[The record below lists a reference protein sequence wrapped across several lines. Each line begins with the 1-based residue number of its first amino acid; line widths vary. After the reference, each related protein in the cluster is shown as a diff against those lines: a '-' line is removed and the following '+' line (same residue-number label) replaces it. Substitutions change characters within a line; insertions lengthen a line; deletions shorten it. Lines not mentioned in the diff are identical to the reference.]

1 MSGTEGRVVL
11 VTGGNRGI
19 GLALANAFAA
29 AGDRVAI
36 TSRKPG
42 PVDGLD
48 ERVSVFVADVTVQDD
63 VDRAFAD
70 IESQLGT
77 VSVLVANAGVTNDGL
92 FIRMSDEA
100 WTSTL
105 DTNLTGVFRVVRRAS
120 TPMMKARN
128 GSIVLMSSVV
138 ALTGSAGQVNYATT
152 KAGLVG
158 FARSLARELGG
169 RGVRVNVIAP
179 GPIATDM
186 LDALT
191 DAQRDAMTAMVPL
204 GRVGSVD
211 DVAQAALFLASPAAS
226 YITGA
231 ILPVDGGMGMGH

>member
-1 MSGTEGRVVL
+1 
-11 VTGGNRGI
+11 
-19 GLALANAFAA
+19 
-29 AGDRVAI
+29 
-36 TSRKPG
+36 
-42 PVDGLD
+42 
-48 ERVSVFVADVTVQDD
+48 
-63 VDRAFAD
+63 
-70 IESQLGT
+70 
-77 VSVLVANAGVTNDGL
+77 
-92 FIRMSDEA
+92 
-100 WTSTL
+100 
-105 DTNLTGVFRVVRRAS
+105 
-120 TPMMKARN
+120 
-128 GSIVLMSSVV
+128 VV